1 MVRAIVEETAALT
14 SLVLFLSMI
23 AIWALAIAAPAISN
37 EGVLAPRHGPGIHLL
52 AACLNW
58 TGAPNLRV

>member
-1 MVRAIVEETAALT
+1 MVRAIVEETAALN

-37 EGVLAPRHGPGIHLL
+37 
-52 AACLNW
+52 
-58 TGAPNLRV
+58 